1 MKIKVCGITTVSQLK
16 QLQEL
21 GADYAGLI
29 FYPESKRYAY
39 EKLKSQRAEIKN
51 LKIRKAGVFVN
62 AGMDFL
68 KSCITDYGLSAVQL
82 HGDETP
88 EYCNALKGEVEVI
101 KVFRIGDKAFDIDEQ
116 ARLFENSCHYFLFDT
131 DSAAYGGS
139 GKRFN
144 WAVLQNATI
153 GKPFLLSGGIG
164 PHDIEAVQQFRHPF
178 LYAVDINSRFET
190 TPGVKDMERVKS
202 FVNNLKV
209 PTLWIK

>member
-1 MKIKVCGITTVSQLK
+1 MKIKVCGITTVEQLV
-16 QLQEL
+16 QLQE
-21 GADYAGLI
+21 GGVDYAGLI
-29 FYPESKRYAY
+29 FYPKSKRYAH
-39 EKLKSQRAEIKN
+39 EKSKDQKAAIKN
-51 LKIRKAGVFVN
+51 LNIRKAGVFVN
-62 AGMDFL
+62 AGLDFL

-88 EYCNALKGEVEVI
+88 EYCDALKGEVEVI

-153 GKPFLLSGGIG
+153 GKPFFLSGGIG